1 MGCNVRQDRT
11 TSKGKEDVME
21 GGMGQEGNRGQ
32 QGKFLR
38 KDWTKVL
45 KIFRLNGVERRD
57 MAENEP
63 NARRRCT
70 MWVLF
75 GNQRKAEFFTQNP
88 DGMPKVKIGLDIPL
102 YPRVAG
108 IAHLSRFQVH
118 YL

>member
-1 MGCNVRQDRT
+1 M
-11 TSKGKEDVME
+11 
-21 GGMGQEGNRGQ
+21 
-32 QGKFLR
+32 R
-38 KDWTKVL
+38 KDRTKVL

-57 MAENEP
+57 MAKNEL

-75 GNQRKAEFFTQNP
+75 GNQRKAQLFTQNP

-108 IAHLSRFQVH
+108 ICFEMQSGLGIAVLGCTAESSICQSF
-118 YL
+118 LET